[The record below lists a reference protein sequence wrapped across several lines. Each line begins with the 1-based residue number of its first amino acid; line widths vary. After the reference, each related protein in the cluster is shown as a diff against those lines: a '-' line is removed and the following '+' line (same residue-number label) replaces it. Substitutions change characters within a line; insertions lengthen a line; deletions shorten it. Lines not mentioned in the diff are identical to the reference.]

1 MFILLEER
9 DGDPLYVQIYR
20 QIKEMIAAGQLRPGE
35 RLPSTRALAA
45 TLAVGRNTVENA
57 YAQLVVEG
65 YVSSRQGSGYE
76 VQPLV
81 ELGPCPPP
89 APAERREAPPPPLG
103 ERVRIDF
110 QYGQLDPRDFPLGL
124 WRRWT
129 AQALDELRPEELV
142 GYSSGK
148 GAYGLRREVA
158 RYLRRSRG
166 VVCAPEQVL
175 ICAGTTYALSLL
187 GQMLR
192 PRWGRVAMEDPGY
205 PNAKEVFA
213 KCGLGLLPIPVEED
227 GLCVDAL
234 AASGAG
240 AVYTTPSHQFPGGA
254 VLSIQKRHQLL
265 NWARQTGGI
274 VIEDDY
280 DSEFRYHGRPIPSI
294 ASLSPGDNVVYMG
307 TLSKILSPGL
317 RVSYMVLPPLLN
329 EVYDRGFAEYP
340 ASVSILEQK
349 VLERFLG
356 SERWE
361 AHLRRVCTANR
372 KKHDLLVRCLKEE
385 LGGRFAV
392 QGENAGLHLLVR
404 SLEGRGEE
412 ALIRRALARQ
422 VRVYPVSRYWTE
434 RARYGGDTVLLG
446 FAGLSEGEICEG
458 VRLLGEA
465 WGEEG

>member
-9 DGDPLYVQIYR
+9 DGQPLYVQIYR

-175 ICAGTTYALSLL
+175 ICAGTTYAL
-187 GQMLR
+187 
-192 PRWGRVAMEDPGY
+192 
-205 PNAKEVFA
+205 
-213 KCGLGLLPIPVEED
+213 
-227 GLCVDAL
+227 
-234 AASGAG
+234 
-240 AVYTTPSHQFPGGA
+240 T
-254 VLSIQKRHQLL
+254 
-265 NWARQTGGI
+265 
-274 VIEDDY
+274 IE
-280 DSEFRYHGRPIPSI
+280 S
-294 ASLSPGDNVVYMG
+294 
-307 TLSKILSPGL
+307 
-317 RVSYMVLPPLLN
+317 
-329 EVYDRGFAEYP
+329 
-340 ASVSILEQK
+340 
-349 VLERFLG
+349 
-356 SERWE
+356 
-361 AHLRRVCTANR
+361 
-372 KKHDLLVRCLKEE
+372 
-385 LGGRFAV
+385 
-392 QGENAGLHLLVR
+392 
-404 SLEGRGEE
+404 
-412 ALIRRALARQ
+412 
-422 VRVYPVSRYWTE
+422 
-434 RARYGGDTVLLG
+434 
-446 FAGLSEGEICEG
+446 
-458 VRLLGEA
+458 
-465 WGEEG
+465 